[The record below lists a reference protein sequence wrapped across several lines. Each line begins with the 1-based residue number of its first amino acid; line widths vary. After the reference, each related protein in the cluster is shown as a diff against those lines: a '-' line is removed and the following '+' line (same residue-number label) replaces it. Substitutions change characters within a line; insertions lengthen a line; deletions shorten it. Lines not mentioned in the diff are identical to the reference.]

1 MKAMVY
7 KIIVIILSL
16 VVLSSIVLY
25 ILMPD
30 MINVSYAVTVVT
42 SFLSLLIIYITKGK
56 KQNNNTKDNGFI

>member
-1 MKAMVY
+1 MKTMVY
-7 KIIVIILSL
+7 KIFVIVLSL

-30 MINVSYAVTVVT
+30 MLNVSYAITVIT

-56 KQNNNTKDNGFI
+56 NQNNNTKDNGFI